1 MANDLKFGSEARML
15 IAEGIK
21 KLEDAVKVTLGPQ
34 GKNVLIEQN
43 FGSPLIVNDGA
54 TIAKN
59 VILKDQYQNLGA
71 SLIVEAAI
79 KTNDLAGD
87 GTTTAV
93 ILASECILKGLSLL
107 EEGINPLLIKEG
119 FEYYTPI
126 IIEKIKLKSKQISSI
141 ADLYQVASL
150 SSGNNKIGKLIAEA
164 TNSVGING
172 EVRVEESQ
180 GLDTS
185 VDIVKGY
192 C

>member
-107 EEGINPLLIKEG
+107 EEGINPLLIKDG

-180 GLDTS
+180 GLDTQGE
-185 VDIVKGY
+185 K
-192 C
+192 